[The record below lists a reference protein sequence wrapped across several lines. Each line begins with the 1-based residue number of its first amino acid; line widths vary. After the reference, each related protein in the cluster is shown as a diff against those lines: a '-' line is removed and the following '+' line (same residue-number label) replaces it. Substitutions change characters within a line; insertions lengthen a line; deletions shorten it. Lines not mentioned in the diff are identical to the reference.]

1 MLTLQQLHDDLLA
14 AEARVEDA
22 RDARDRQIRRLISE
36 GQSMYSIARALGITQ
51 QSVRAI
57 RDAGH

>member
-1 MLTLQQLHDDLLA
+1 MLTLEQLHDDLLA

-22 RDARDRQIRRLISE
+22 RDARDRHIRHLISE
-36 GQSMYSIARALGITQ
+36 GQSMYSIARALGISQ

-57 RDAGH
+57 RDAA